1 MAQWKKKA
9 SKHYGKKC
17 VKCGSKENITI
28 HHLLPLSLY
37 RNQRAKMYN
46 LRPLCK
52 FCHAEY
58 HDEYLKGNI
67 ELCNPDT
74 FDAWLH
80 DEIHPSL
87 LIDTY
92 DHDDIVHFVI
102 MKYMEFD
109 AKGEL

>member
-1 MAQWKKKA
+1 MKWKNKAKKF
-9 SKHYGKKC
+9 HGNKC
-17 VKCGSKENITI
+17 WKCGSKENITI
-28 HHLLPLSLY
+28 HHIKPISTH
-37 RNQRAKMYN
+37 RNKRGSMKN
-46 LRPLCK
+46 LAPLCRT
-52 FCHAEY
+52 CHSCY

-74 FDAWLH
+74 FDAWLN

-102 MKYMEFD
+102 MKYMELE
-109 AKGEL
+109 AKEEL